1 MVQLVNGPQ
10 EFLTDISVNGLN
22 TVFNFQLKERKD
34 ARYHLYL
41 KAHCDFTSCIVS
53 DPNVME
59 SILNGMC
66 MFIHLNLKCIHVAK
80 SLAH

>member
-1 MVQLVNGPQ
+1 MVQLLNGPQ

-22 TVFNFQLKERKD
+22 TVFNFQLKERQ
-34 ARYHLYL
+34 AACYHLYL
-41 KAHCDFTSCIVS
+41 KGAHCDFTSCVVS

-66 MFIHLNLKCIHVAK
+66 MFIHLNLKCM
-80 SLAH
+80 